1 MKNAGKHYIF
11 GVFKFDL
18 KMKLTTLL
26 LFACLFQINAS
37 TYSQNTKLTLDIENE
52 SIESILFKKIEHE
65 TDFKFF
71 YENSTLDLG
80 KKVTFKIKKKRIDEV
95 LKIMF
100 KNTNIDFDIID
111 KQIVLTKK
119 NTIPIKRLEPSSNL
133 DPKLLKWQNTVKG
146 TVKDQSGQ
154 PLAGASIVEKGT
166 SRGTQSDFD
175 GNFSLEVSSE
185 NAILV
190 ASYLGFATKEI
201 EVNDQSII
209 NIELIEDIS
218 SLDEVILVGYGT
230 QKITSVTSAV
240 SAVDVEELGNVTN
253 SNIAAALQGRTPGL
267 YIRDGGYNQ
276 ELSVQVR
283 GATTIGNNSPLYIV
297 DGVPQDLLN
306 IDPNDIEAI
315 SVLKDGAASAI
326 YGSRAAAGVI
336 IVKTKTGK
344 IKKASFNFES
354 FVSFSDLTTTQK
366 SANSIQSAT
375 IMNEASINSG
385 GQALFSPED
394 FSKFESGTDPAY
406 PNTNWKDEFLKTEVT
421 NRYFLSAS
429 GGNERSSYYF
439 SLGYRHA
446 DGIVKSGIDRKQYN
460 LRSNLKT
467 KLRDNIDL
475 DVNLSYS
482 ISNNTAPNVNAGI
495 DNIYQHMNGTAPFL
509 PVRNADGDFQFFNEA
524 GAYGRGFWNVLW
536 ELEAGTANTKNKTFT
551 ANTNLTWEIID
562 GLKVIGRYSLISGTS
577 RGVSSIY
584 KRSTTDGP
592 TWFSDIN
599 SLGQTWRDNNQYNAQ
614 TFISYD
620 KSIDKHNFGILAGWD
635 VQFNKDS
642 FISAGRRNFQFDNLL
657 TEFSAPNS
665 GDNDDIT
672 ELNSNTGENALQSAV
687 GRINYNFNEKYI
699 LELTGRYDGSSIFA
713 PENRYGFF
721 PSVSAGWLISNE
733 DFMNSNSI
741 DQLKF
746 RASYGTTGNNR
757 VSGSYFSNIS
767 FGTYYFGMGDI
778 VESTATEGGVP
789 FRDLKWET
797 TSTINFGLDFSLHK
811 RLLSGSLDYYI
822 KKTEDILLPSPVPGT
837 VGTGRTGPAIN
848 AGNVQNKGFE
858 LMLNHENNLS
868 NGLKYGI
875 SINGTYNTNEI
886 TELTEAFSE
895 FDTSYRV
902 GDALGTV
909 YGYVSDGILS
919 SQAEVDD
926 YKAQITSGIS
936 PNTTMGDIRYV
947 DQNGD
952 GSLNFEDNVA
962 IAETLPKITYGI
974 NLNAEW
980 KNFDIQM
987 FFQGTGK
994 AKDYRSNDLFGN
1006 SGWIPEEANDA
1017 WSSANTD
1024 GTYPRL
1030 LLFGQQTYNQNFYTN
1045 SSYWAFN
1052 SSYFRLKNLQL
1063 GYTLPINENK
1073 YIQRARLY
1081 CTGTNLF
1088 TVSDFR
1094 PGFDPESTGL
1104 SIPPLKSIAVGVNIN
1119 F

>member
-80 KKVTFKIKKKRIDEV
+80 KKVTFKIKKKRIEEV

-100 KNTNIDFDIID
+100 ENTNIDFDIID

-119 NTIPIKRLEPSSNL
+119 NTKPIKRLEPSSSIN
-133 DPKLLKWQNTVKG
+133 PGNVKWQNTIKG
-146 TVKDQSGQ
+146 TIQDQSGQ
-154 PLAGASIVEKGT
+154 PLPGASIVEKGT

-175 GNFSLEVSSE
+175 GNFSLEVASGD
-185 NAILV
+185 AILV
-190 ASYLGFATKEI
+190 ASYIGFVTKEI
-201 EVNDQSII
+201 KVNNQTII
-209 NIELIEDIS
+209 NIELTEDVS
-218 SLDEVILVGYGT
+218 SLDEVVLVGYGT

-240 SAVDVEELGNVTN
+240 SSVDVEELGNVTS

-267 YIRDGGYNQ
+267 YIRDSGYNQ
-276 ELSVQVR
+276 GLSVLVR
-283 GATTIGNNSPLYIV
+283 GATTIGNNAPLYIV
-297 DGVPQDLLN
+297 DGVPQDLLSV
-306 IDPNDIEAI
+306 DPNDIEAI

-336 IVKTKTGK
+336 IVKTKTGRN
-344 IKKASFNFES
+344 KKASFNFES

-366 SANSIQSAT
+366 SANSIESAR
-375 IMNEASINSG
+375 IMNEASLNSG
-385 GQALFSPED
+385 GQELFSPED
-394 FSKFESGTDPAY
+394 FAKFESGTDPAY
-406 PNTNWKDEFLKTEVT
+406 PNTDWKEEFLKTEVA
-421 NRYFLSAS
+421 NRYFLNAT
-429 GGNERSSYYF
+429 GGNEKSSYYF
-439 SLGYRHA
+439 SLGYRNA
-446 DGIVKSGIDRKQYN
+446 DGIVKTGIDRKQYN
-460 LRSNLKT
+460 LRTNLKT
-467 KLRDNIDL
+467 QLRHNIDL
-475 DVNLSYS
+475 DINLSYN

-509 PVRNADGDFQFFNEA
+509 PVRNAEGDFQFFNEA

-551 ANTNLTWEIID
+551 ANTNFTWELVE

-577 RGVSSIY
+577 RSVSSIY
-584 KRSTTDGP
+584 KRSTTGGP
-592 TWFSDIN
+592 TWFSDVN

-614 TFISYD
+614 TFVSFD
-620 KSIDKHNFGILAGWD
+620 KVFNKHNLGILAGWD

-672 ELNSNTGENALQSAV
+672 ELSSNTGESALQSGV
-687 GRINYNFNEKYI
+687 GRINYNFDEKYF

-721 PSVSAGWLISNE
+721 PSASAGWMISKE
-733 DFMNSNSI
+733 DFFNTSAL
-741 DQLKF
+741 DQLKL
-746 RASYGTTGNNR
+746 RVSYGTTGNNR

-767 FGTYYFGMGDI
+767 FGNYYFGMGDI
-778 VESTATEGGVP
+778 VEPTAAEGGVP
-789 FRDLKWET
+789 FRNLKWET
-797 TSTINFGLDFSLHK
+797 TSTANIGLDFSVQNG
-811 RLLSGSLDYYI
+811 LLSGSFDYYI
-822 KKTEDILLPSPVPGT
+822 KDTEDILLPSPVPGT
-837 VGTGRTGPAIN
+837 VGTARSGPAIN
-848 AGNVQNKGFE
+848 AGNVQNKGLE
-858 LMLNHENNLS
+858 LVLSHRNTLS
-868 NGLKYGI
+868 NGLTYGV
-875 SINGTYNTNEI
+875 SVNGTYNTNEI
-886 TELTEAFSE
+886 TELTDAFSE
-895 FDTSYRV
+895 FDTNYRV

-909 YGYVSDGILS
+909 YGYIADGILS
-919 SQAEVDD
+919 TQGEVDE
-926 YKAQITSGIS
+926 YKARITSGVA

-952 GSLNFEDNVA
+952 GVLNFEDNVA

-994 AKDYRSNDLFGN
+994 SKDYRSNDLFGN

-1017 WSSANTD
+1017 WSSTNTD

-1030 LLFGQQTYNQNFYTN
+1030 LLFGQQTYFQNFYTN

-1052 SSYFRLKNLQL
+1052 SSYIRLKNLQL
-1063 GYTLPINENK
+1063 GYTLPINDNK

-1081 CTGTNLF
+1081 CTGTNLL

-1094 PGFDPESTGL
+1094 PGFDPESNGL
-1104 SIPPLKSIAVGVNIN
+1104 SIPPLKSIALGVNIN